1 MNHVHKGMGMGVY
14 GTKCTCIIYVYTSRA
29 LNLYIGTFMSVL
41 DVGMRLLYE
50 IRKSG
55 FLEGIHALKDLCTLF

>member
-1 MNHVHKGMGMGVY
+1 MSIRVWEWE
-14 GTKCTCIIYVYTSRA
+14 CTVQSVRVLYVYTSRA